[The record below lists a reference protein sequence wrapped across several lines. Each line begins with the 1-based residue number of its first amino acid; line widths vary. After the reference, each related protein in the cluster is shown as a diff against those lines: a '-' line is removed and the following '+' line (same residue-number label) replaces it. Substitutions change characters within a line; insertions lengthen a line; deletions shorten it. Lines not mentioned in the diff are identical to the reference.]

1 MSAPST
7 AAAEWRRG
15 WPLVLA
21 SASGISLTAIH
32 IYSTGLFFEPLEAEF
47 GWTRTQLAS
56 GLTLVSIVGVLFSPV
71 AGFLVD
77 RWNARRVALPG
88 VIVYTG
94 GVMALSLAT
103 PSIASWRLLWIFVA
117 IGSLL
122 LKPTV
127 WSAAVSSAFTT
138 TRGLALALMLCGTG
152 IGSTLIPLMTEAL
165 MTEFGWRGAYRGLA
179 LSFLVVVFPLLWL
192 FFFDRRTTGP
202 PAATERTA
210 EVADVEGATDDERD
224 VPAHAISGWTLREGF
239 RQRQFY
245 QLVVA
250 AVMMTGVIVGC
261 VVHLLPILVDRGLP
275 REDAVG
281 LAAMLGILSIT
292 GRIGAGLLFDR
303 LPGPPIGMVSALL
316 PATFAGLLLAA
327 PDSGPA
333 TLMAVVLLGLAVGS
347 EYDAVIYLATR
358 YFGLRHFGSLFGF
371 VSSSILAGVGLGP
384 LAAGWLFDTDGSYER
399 FLWIILPLSLASA
412 ALLVT
417 LGRYPDHES
426 A

>member
-1 MSAPST
+1 MAASNAMSAPST

-127 WSAAVSSAFTT
+127 WSAAVS
-138 TRGLALALMLCGTG
+138 
-152 IGSTLIPLMTEAL
+152 
-165 MTEFGWRGAYRGLA
+165 
-179 LSFLVVVFPLLWL
+179 
-192 FFFDRRTTGP
+192 
-202 PAATERTA
+202 
-210 EVADVEGATDDERD
+210 
-224 VPAHAISGWTLREGF
+224 
-239 RQRQFY
+239 
-245 QLVVA
+245 
-250 AVMMTGVIVGC
+250 
-261 VVHLLPILVDRGLP
+261 
-275 REDAVG
+275 
-281 LAAMLGILSIT
+281 
-292 GRIGAGLLFDR
+292 
-303 LPGPPIGMVSALL
+303 
-316 PATFAGLLLAA
+316 
-327 PDSGPA
+327 
-333 TLMAVVLLGLAVGS
+333 
-347 EYDAVIYLATR
+347 
-358 YFGLRHFGSLFGF
+358 
-371 VSSSILAGVGLGP
+371 
-384 LAAGWLFDTDGSYER
+384 
-399 FLWIILPLSLASA
+399 
-412 ALLVT
+412 
-417 LGRYPDHES
+417 
-426 A
+426 